1 MTITTLTRK
10 TALTGTGVLVALA
23 LAACGTTSDNGDDGS
38 ASPGVDASSSVA
50 NTPTTDDGSG
60 SASSSASSAP
70 ASSTAPAA
78 GGGSATGQADEPA
91 YAVIDA
97 VLEKHGD
104 GERGL
109 KTADLG
115 RLQAILDDGQLVERT
130 GANAVYAMEMDG
142 GWYQAVVKTSAKGEL
157 ILASLFPIGARKVRR
172 LGLKK

>member
-1 MTITTLTRK
+1 
-10 TALTGTGVLVALA
+10 TALTGTGVLVSLA

-78 GGGSATGQADEPA
+78 DGGSATGQADEPA

-97 VLEKHGD
+97 VLERHG
-104 GERGL
+104 
-109 KTADLG
+109 
-115 RLQAILDDGQLVERT
+115 
-130 GANAVYAMEMDG
+130 
-142 GWYQAVVKTSAKGEL
+142 
-157 ILASLFPIGARKVRR
+157 
-172 LGLKK
+172 